1 MKLAEQLEVIIRN
14 RIEKDNLTLPS
25 IPATALKAIELTRNP
40 DFSMQEVASLVQ
52 KDPVLAAQVLRLCNS
67 VAMATREPCRTITQ
81 AVTRLGAQKLRT
93 VLVESSTRRIFES
106 RDPRVVSAVRALWE
120 HSRAVALLTQ
130 RVAVV
135 TGAMDPDTGY
145 LAGLLHDVG
154 KPVVATMLLEAE
166 AQIAQRNPKM
176 WIDSDT
182 WISVVQNTHRPI
194 ALSMAAKWQLHED
207 VQKAIDACGDFDPSN
222 RLSVGNAVRFSNAV
236 AKQKGIYVGPLDAT
250 ENDALIVVG
259 GSLLGIDDPT
269 LNRLVEDLKEKAKE
283 AA

>member
-1 MKLAEQLEVIIRN
+1 MKLAEQLEIIIRN

-40 DFSMQEVASLVQ
+40 DFNMQEVANLVQ
-52 KDPVLAAQVLRLCNS
+52 KDPVLAAQVLKLTNS
-67 VAMATREPCRTITQ
+67 AAMATREPCKSISQ

-93 VLVESSTRRIFES
+93 VLIEASTRRIFES
-106 RDPRVVSAVRALWE
+106 RDPRVVTAVRALWE

-130 RVAVV
+130 RVATV

-176 WIDSDT
+176 WIDSET

-207 VQKAIDACGDFDPSN
+207 VQKAIDACGDFDPTN

-236 AKQKGIYVGPLDAT
+236 AKQKGLYVGPLDSI
-250 ENDALIVVG
+250 ENDALVVVG
-259 GSLLGIDDPT
+259 GSLLGVDDAT
-269 LNRLVEDLKEKAKE
+269 LNRLIEDLKDKSKE
-283 AA
+283 TS